1 MDTLKIYRNWKLD
14 EVNQRKSFREEAL
27 KTRNFDSYKSED
39 LKKSN
44 FFKSSSINFN
54 IFSSPKPQKQYEK
67 YCRSPTEE
75 KKNLKNYSLSMKV
88 TSSSLFSSYCNVMI
102 YHKYT
107 FCHKFMTLSQRP
119 YFHNFISKANIFLN
133 LI

>member
-75 KKNLKNYSLSMKV
+75 KK
-88 TSSSLFSSYCNVMI
+88 
-102 YHKYT
+102 
-107 FCHKFMTLSQRP
+107 
-119 YFHNFISKANIFLN
+119 ISKIIVCQWKLLPPHCFLRIAMSWYITSTHFVINSWHYLNDHIFTISFQKQIFS